1 MFIQQQILRPQEHA
15 DEIDVL
21 NAILCHIQ
29 DGNAQAAAKLCM
41 ARLVAL
47 EALSNPTLATFNP
60 REEME
65 RC

>member
-1 MFIQQQILRPQEHA
+1 MFIQQQILRPQERA

-21 NAILCHIQ
+21 GAILGHVQ
-29 DGNAQAAAKLCM
+29 EGNAQAAVKLCM

-47 EALSNPTLATFNP
+47 KALSKPTLATFNP